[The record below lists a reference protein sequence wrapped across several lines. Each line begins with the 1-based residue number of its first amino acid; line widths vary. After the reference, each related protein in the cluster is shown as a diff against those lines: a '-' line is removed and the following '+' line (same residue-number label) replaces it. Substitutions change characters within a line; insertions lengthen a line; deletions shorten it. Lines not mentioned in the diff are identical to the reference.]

1 MKTVRKIFKLAV
13 PLFVLTFGCVA
24 RLAEA
29 QAVSPVPDGSYSG
42 ENTTEGD
49 AANGAEALTDNTHG
63 FQRTLPPPPQAPE
76 SLLTLNNGTIKVG
89 VDTSYGGAITYLSQ
103 SGSTTN
109 LINDYDH
116 GRQVQQSY
124 YSGPANFHPP
134 GTIQN
139 PNWSPFP
146 WNPNQ
151 AGDSYDYPSTVLAYS
166 NANGVIY
173 VKTRPK
179 QWALQNYPADCIME
193 QWTRLDGPAVR
204 VHCKLTN
211 NRSDHTQY
219 LWYAQE
225 LPASYGVGTLCRIF
239 SYTGTAPFTGGA
251 LTQESATWPPHDWR
265 STENWSAFVNSSNFG
280 VGVHNPEATNMLG
293 GYLNEGNPC
302 TGEPSDNNTAYIAPT
317 HTEVLDYNIVYEYDF
332 NLIVGTLTAIRS
344 WVYAHRGDPRPD
356 YSFGTSRRH
365 WFPNY
370 GDAGAPSG
378 FLREHLN
385 GPDPQLSD
393 YAGLEC
399 NAFAASR
406 CPKIYF
412 AARYVM
418 SSPPVDPHADL
429 YWETNYSG
437 GLSETRKQSVT
448 VVPDGRWRIYSFNV
462 SANAAWSGL
471 ISQLRLDPIESG
483 GAGDYVD
490 IAGISYQNAFSSL
503 LPATDLNDDGKPDYV
518 TYNATT
524 RQTRALYLNNNG
536 IIGSA
541 YGPTLP
547 AGWQLVNLADFNGD
561 GHPDYLLFNPTT
573 RQSQIWYL
581 SGVTHTTSAN
591 GPTLPNGWQL
601 VATGDFNRDG
611 KPDYVLHN
619 PGTRHTRIWYL
630 NNNVFTGVASG
641 PALPVRYTLAGVADF
656 NRDGHL
662 DYVLF
667 KPGTHQSQIW
677 YLSGAAYVSATN
689 GPTIPSGYQLVG
701 TADFNRN
708 TKPDYLLYNPSTRQ
722 TTIWYLNNNVHASS
736 ASGPTLDWMEPRRAV
751 SNGK

>member
-1 MKTVRKIFKLAV
+1 MKMKQSKLAC
-13 PLFVLTFGCVA
+13 LSTFVLAWFA
-24 RLAEA
+24 FSAKA
-29 QAVSPVPDGSYSG
+29 QVVSPGPDEDYPNA
-42 ENTTEGD
+42 NT
-49 AANGAEALTDNTHG
+49 AEALSDQG
-63 FQRTLPPPPQAPE
+63 EISGPSPLDPA
-76 SLLTLNNGTIKVG
+76 SLLTLDNGTIKVG
-89 VDTSYGGAITYLSQ
+89 LDTSFGGAITYLSQ
-103 SGSTTN
+103 SGSTNN

-134 GTIQN
+134 GTVQN
-139 PNWSPFP
+139 PYYSPFP
-146 WNPNQ
+146 WNPVQ
-151 AGDSYDYPSTVLAYS
+151 AGDSYNYPSQVLAYS

-219 LWYAQE
+219 PSYGSTWGGEE
-225 LPASYGVGTLCRIF
+225 LPAAYGVGTLCHLF
-239 SYTGTAPFTGGA
+239 TYTGTVPFTGGA
-251 LTQESATWPPHDWR
+251 LTEESATWPAPDWR
-265 STENWSAFVNSSNFG
+265 ATENWGAFVNGSHFG
-280 VGVHNPEATNMLG
+280 VGVHNPEATSMVG
-293 GYLNEGNPC
+293 GYFNAGNPC
-302 TGEPSDNNTAYIAPT
+302 TGGPSDNNTAYLSPFNL
-317 HTEVLDYNIVYEYDF
+317 EVLDWNIVYEYDF
-332 NLIVGTLTAIRS
+332 NLIVGTLTGIRS

-393 YAGLEC
+393 YLGSAC
-399 NAFAASR
+399 NGFAASACR
-406 CPKIYF
+406 KIYF

-418 SSPPVDPHADL
+418 SSPPADPHADL

-437 GLSETRKQSVT
+437 GPSETRKQSVS
-448 VVPDGRWRIYSFNV
+448 VVPDGRWRIYSFNLG
-462 SANAAWSGL
+462 ANAAWSGL
-471 ISQLRLDPIESG
+471 ISQLRFDPIQSG
-483 GAGDYVD
+483 GTGDYVD

-518 TYNATT
+518 TYDAAT

-536 IIGSA
+536 VIGSA

-547 AGWQLVNLADFNGD
+547 TGWQIVNLADFNGD

-601 VATGDFNRDG
+601 VAIGDFNRDG
-611 KPDYVLHN
+611 KPDYVLYN
-619 PGTRHTRIWYL
+619 PGTRQTAIWYL
-630 NNNVFTGVASG
+630 NNNVYTRSASG
-641 PALPVRYTLAGVADF
+641 LTLPVGYTLVGVGDF

-662 DYVLF
+662 DYVMF
-667 KPGTHQSQIW
+667 KLGTRLSLIW
-677 YLSGAAYVSATN
+677 YLSGAAYISAAN
-689 GPTIPSGYQLVG
+689 GPTIPSGYQLAG
-701 TADFNRN
+701 IADFNRD

-722 TTIWYLNNNVHASS
+722 TAIWYMNNNVHGTS
-736 ASGPTLDWMEPRRAV
+736 ASGPTLSAGWSLAAP
-751 SNGK
+751 

>member
-1 MKTVRKIFKLAV
+1 MKIKQSKLAC
-13 PLFVLTFGCVA
+13 LSTFVLACFAFSAT
-24 RLAEA
+24 A
-29 QAVSPVPDGSYSG
+29 QVVSQEPDGDDPNG
-42 ENTTEGD
+42 NTAEGMSD
-49 AANGAEALTDNTHG
+49 QSQING
-63 FQRTLPPPPQAPE
+63 PSPQALA
-76 SLLTLNNGTIKVG
+76 SLVTLDNGTIKVG

-103 SGSTTN
+103 SGSMMN
-109 LINDYDH
+109 LVNDYDH

-146 WNPNQ
+146 WNPVQ
-151 AGDSYDYPSTVLAYS
+151 AGDSYGYQSAVLAYS
-166 NANGVIY
+166 NSNGVIY

-179 QWALQNYPADCIME
+179 QWALHNYSADCIME

-211 NRSDHTQY
+211 QRNDHTQY
-219 LWYAQE
+219 LAYGQE
-225 LPASYGVGTLCRIF
+225 LPAVYGVGTLCRIF

-251 LTQESATWPPHDWR
+251 LTQIHATLPPPAVR
-265 STENWSAFVNSSNFG
+265 ATENWSAMVNSSNFG
-280 VGVHNPEATNMLG
+280 FGVHHPDAILMG
-293 GYLNEGNPC
+293 AGYLNSGNPC
-302 TGEPSDNNTAYIAPT
+302 TGGATDNNTAYISPT
-317 HTEVLDYNIVYEYDF
+317 HIEVLDYNIVYEYDF
-332 NLIVGTLTAIRS
+332 NLIVGTLTSIRN
-344 WVYAHRGDPRPD
+344 WVYAHRSDHRPD
-356 YSFGTSRRH
+356 YHFRTTRQH
-365 WFPNY
+365 WYPNY
-370 GDAGAPSG
+370 GDAGVPAG

-385 GPDPQLSD
+385 GIDPYLT
-393 YAGLEC
+393 GP
-399 NAFAASR
+399 NTAFAASA
-406 CPKIYF
+406 CPRIYF

-418 SSPPVDPHADL
+418 SSPPAYPQADL
-429 YWETNYSG
+429 YWETNNSG

-448 VVPDGRWRIYSFNV
+448 VIPDGRWRIYSFNV
-462 SANAAWSGL
+462 GANAAWSGL
-471 ISQLRLDPIESG
+471 ISQIRLDPIVSG

-518 TYNATT
+518 TYDATT

-536 IIGSA
+536 VIGSA

-573 RQSQIWYL
+573 RRSQIWYL

-611 KPDYVLHN
+611 KPDYVLYN
-619 PGTRHTRIWYL
+619 PSTRHTRIWYL
-630 NNNVFTGVASG
+630 NNNVYTGVASG
-641 PALPVRYTLAGVADF
+641 PTLPAWYTLVGVADF

-667 KPGTHQSQIW
+667 KPGTHQSLIW
-677 YLSGAAYVSATN
+677 YLSGATYVSATN
-689 GPTIPSGYQLVG
+689 GPTIPSGYQLAG

-708 TKPDYLLYNPSTRQ
+708 TKPDYLLHNSSTRQ
-722 TTIWYLNNNVHASS
+722 TTIWYLNNNVHVSS
-736 ASGPTLDWMEPRRAV
+736 ASGPTLWAGWSLAAP
-751 SNGK
+751 